1 MVLMSD
7 RIYLVL
13 LGAPGAGKGTQA
25 QLLQEK
31 LGIPQISTG
40 EIFRYNLKNE
50 TELGQLAKSY
60 YDKGELVPDEVTI
73 RMVEARL
80 GQQDAA
86 RGAILDGFPR
96 NLLQAEAL
104 DEMTAEFG
112 GIDLVP
118 MIQLEDDVV
127 TMRITGRRVCRNC
140 DRVYHLTF
148 NPPRGEG
155 CDSCGGELYQRN
167 DDKPETVQN
176 RLYIYYKQTSP
187 LIGYYFAKGLLVDI
201 DGTKP
206 IGELQK
212 QLLAVFAANDIETA
226 GSTLS
231 V

>member
-1 MVLMSD
+1 MSD
-7 RIYLVL
+7 RDYLVL

-40 EIFRYNLKNE
+40 EIFRYNLKNQ
-50 TELGQLAKSY
+50 TDLGKLAQGY

-80 GQQDAA
+80 EQEDAA
-86 RGAILDGFPR
+86 QGAILDGFPR
-96 NLLQAEAL
+96 NLTQAKAL
-104 DEMTAEFG
+104 DEMTAGQG
-112 GIDLVP
+112 GVDIVP
-118 MIQLEDDVV
+118 MIQLEDEVV
-127 TMRITGRRVCRNC
+127 TMRITGRRLCRVC
-140 DRVYHLTF
+140 DRVYHTTF
-148 NPPRGEG
+148 NPPRGEK

-187 LIGYYFAKGLLVDI
+187 LIGYYFAKGLLVEV
-201 DGTKP
+201 DGVGSIEEIQERLLGQLAARN
-206 IGELQK
+206 IG
-212 QLLAVFAANDIETA
+212 TA
-226 GSTLS
+226 GRSIR

>member
-1 MVLMSD
+1 MSD

-50 TELGQLAKSY
+50 TELGKLAKSY

-80 GQQDAA
+80 AEEDAA

-104 DEMTAEFG
+104 DGMTAEFG

-118 MIQLEDDVV
+118 MFQLEDDVV

-148 NPPRGEG
+148 NPARGEG

-187 LIGYYFAKGLLVDI
+187 LIGYYFAKGLLVNI
-201 DGTKP
+201 DGAKP
-206 IGELQK
+206 IEEMQE
-212 QLLAVFAANDIETA
+212 QLVAVLAANNIETA
-226 GSTLS
+226 GSALS

>member
-1 MVLMSD
+1 MSD
-7 RIYLVL
+7 RTYLVL

-25 QLLQEK
+25 QLLEER

-40 EIFRYNLKNE
+40 EIFRYNLKNQ
-50 TELGQLAKSY
+50 TELGQQAQSY

-80 GQQDAA
+80 SQEDAA
-86 RGAILDGFPR
+86 KGAIMDGFPR

-104 DEMTAEFG
+104 DEMTAGYG
-112 GIDLVP
+112 GINVVP
-118 MIQLEDDVV
+118 FFQLEDDVV
-127 TMRITGRRVCRNC
+127 TKRITGRRVCRNC

-148 NPPRGEG
+148 NPPGGEG

-187 LIGYYFAKGLLVDI
+187 LIGYYFAKGLLEEVDGARSI
-201 DGTKP
+201 Q
-206 IGELQK
+206 EMQE
-212 QLLAVFAANDIETA
+212 QLLERLASRNIKAAKSAVS
-226 GSTLS
+226 G
-231 V
+231 

>member
-1 MVLMSD
+1 MSD
-7 RIYLVL
+7 RTYLVL

-25 QLLQEK
+25 QLLEER

-40 EIFRYNLKNE
+40 EIFRYNLKNQ
-50 TELGQLAKSY
+50 TELGQQAQSY

-80 GQQDAA
+80 SQGDALK
-86 RGAILDGFPR
+86 GAIMDGFPR
-96 NLLQAEAL
+96 NLLQAQAL
-104 DEMTAEFG
+104 DEMTAGYG
-112 GIDLVP
+112 GINVVP
-118 MIQLEDDVV
+118 YFQLEDDVV

-148 NPPRGEG
+148 NPPNAEG

-187 LIGYYFAKGLLVDI
+187 LIGYYFAKGLLEEVDGAGSI
-201 DGTKP
+201 Q
-206 IGELQK
+206 EMQE
-212 QLLAVFAANDIETA
+212 QLLERLASRNIEAAKSA
-226 GSTLS
+226 ASG
-231 V
+231 

>member
-1 MVLMSD
+1 MSD
-7 RIYLVL
+7 NIYLVL

-25 QLLQEK
+25 QLLEES

-40 EIFRYNLKNE
+40 EIFRYNLKNR
-50 TELGQLAKSY
+50 TDLGQLAQSY

-80 GQQDAA
+80 AQDDAA
-86 RGAILDGFPR
+86 KGAILDGFPR
-96 NLLQAEAL
+96 NLIQAQAL
-104 DEMTAEFG
+104 DEMTAEYG
-112 GIDLVP
+112 GIDVVP
-118 MIQLEDDVV
+118 FFQLEDDVV

-148 NPPRGEG
+148 NPPQGEN

-187 LIGYYFAKGLLVDI
+187 LIGYYFARGLLEEVDGAKSI
-201 DGTKP
+201 Q
-206 IGELQK
+206 EMQE
-212 QLLAVFAANDIETA
+212 QLLERLATRNIKAARSAVSA
-226 GSTLS
+226 
-231 V
+231 

>member
-1 MVLMSD
+1 MSD

-25 QLLQEK
+25 QLLQER

-40 EIFRYNLKNE
+40 EIFRYNLKNQ

-80 GQQDAA
+80 AQQDAA
-86 RGAILDGFPR
+86 KGAILDGFPR
-96 NLLQAEAL
+96 NLIQAKAL
-104 DEMTAEFG
+104 DGMTAGFG

-118 MIQLEDDVV
+118 LIQLEDDVV

-140 DRVYHLTF
+140 DRAYNLTF
-148 NPPRGEG
+148 NPPRGEV

-201 DGTKP
+201 DGAKP
-206 IGELQK
+206 IQELQE
-212 QLLAVFAANDIETA
+212 QLLALLAANHIEAA
-226 GSTLS
+226 GSALS

>member
-1 MVLMSD
+1 MSD

-80 GQQDAA
+80 AEKDAA

-104 DEMTAEFG
+104 DEMTAEYG

-118 MIQLEDDVV
+118 MFQLEDDVV

-148 NPPRGEG
+148 NPARGEV

-201 DGTKP
+201 DGAKP
-206 IGELQK
+206 IEEMQE
-212 QLLAVFAANDIETA
+212 QLVAVLAANNIETA
-226 GSTLS
+226 GSALS